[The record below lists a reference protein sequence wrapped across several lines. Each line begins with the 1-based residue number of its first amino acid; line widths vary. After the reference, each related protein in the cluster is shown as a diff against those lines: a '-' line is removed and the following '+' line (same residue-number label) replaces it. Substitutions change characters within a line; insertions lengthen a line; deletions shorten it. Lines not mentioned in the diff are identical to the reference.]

1 MRRCVSCVVLCL
13 LIQLSVA
20 EASVRASNG
29 AVVAPAASA
38 VLRGRVVDTSGGA
51 VSGAK
56 VTAMPLPAGVPTSV
70 ATDSKGAFEIAAAPG
85 AYIVRVDA
93 EGFVE
98 TARRFALVDGA
109 EATADFTLEIAGI
122 HESVAVEGAGTG
134 YAVPVVSSATR
145 TPTPLRDV
153 PQAVSVVSRALIA
166 DQRMSRVWF
175 STVMRWISTGASSG
189 PKTPRCSSSSS
200 T

>member
-20 EASVRASNG
+20 EASGPASNG
-29 AVVAPAASA
+29 AAEAPAASA

-51 VSGAK
+51 VTGAQ
-56 VTAMPLPAGVPTSV
+56 VTVVPLRTGVPTSV

-85 AYIVRVDA
+85 AYVVRVDA

-98 TARRFALVDGA
+98 TARRIALVDGA

-122 HESVAVEGAGTG
+122 HDRSPSKALG
-134 YAVPVVSSATR
+134 PATR
-145 TPTPLRDV
+145 CPWCPPPPGRRRRCATC
-153 PQAVSVVSRALIA
+153 
-166 DQRMSRVWF
+166 
-175 STVMRWISTGASSG
+175 
-189 PKTPRCSSSSS
+189 PRP
-200 T
+200 